1 MTNINKLEISKKT
14 IIIAVIGLIVFA
26 LMPLIVRNTF
36 SRHVM
41 IMILVWSIIGM
52 GWNFIGGYAGQVSM
66 GHSLFY
72 GIGGYASAIGF
83 LYFNITPWIGML
95 IGVLISIIV
104 AFLIGAPLL
113 RLKGHYFAVATMAVG
128 EAGRIIFINTKA
140 IGGATGVD
148 FLKPQVPMW
157 YSMQFSGKLYYF
169 YIFLAFA
176 AVILG
181 LVIYLD
187 KSKFGYYLRT
197 IKGNDLAAESVGINT
212 SKYKLIAYI
221 LSASIVSIGGSL
233 YAQYMLYIDPT
244 MLMTLN
250 TSLMICLVTV
260 MGGVGKVF
268 GPIVGSIILTLTSE
282 YSRVFFGGSGN
293 GMDQLLY
300 GLMVIIVVLYIPD
313 GILSIF
319 SKEKLNRFIE
329 KKSKKEVPSNEYD
342 S

>member
-1 MTNINKLEISKKT
+1 MTNKIEISKKT
-14 IIIAVIGLIVFA
+14 IIIAFVGLIIFA
-26 LMPLIVRNTF
+26 LLPLVITNTF

-41 IMILVWSIIGM
+41 IMVLVWSIIGM

-83 LYFNITPWIGML
+83 LYFNITPWIGMW
-95 IGVLISIIV
+95 IGVILSIVI
-104 AFLIGAPLL
+104 AFIIGAPLL

-128 EAGRIIFINTKA
+128 EAGRIIFINTKS

-157 YSMQFSGKLYYF
+157 FSMQFSGKLYYF

-176 AVILG
+176 VVILG

-197 IKGNDLAAESVGINT
+197 IKGNDLAAESVGIDT
-212 SKYKLIAYI
+212 AKYKLIAYI

-233 YAQYMLYIDPT
+233 YAQYMLYIDPA

-250 TSLMICLVTV
+250 ISLMICLVTV

-300 GLMVIIVVLYIPD
+300 GILVIVVVLYIPD
-313 GILSIF
+313 GVLSIF
-319 SKEKLNRFIE
+319 DKDKLKWFSRRN
-329 KKSKKEVPSNEYD
+329 SKKEEVPSN
-342 S
+342 

>member
-1 MTNINKLEISKKT
+1 
-14 IIIAVIGLIVFA
+14 
-26 LMPLIVRNTF
+26 
-36 SRHVM
+36 
-41 IMILVWSIIGM
+41 
-52 GWNFIGGYAGQVSM
+52 
-66 GHSLFY
+66 
-72 GIGGYASAIGF
+72 
-83 LYFNITPWIGML
+83 
-95 IGVLISIIV
+95 
-104 AFLIGAPLL
+104 
-113 RLKGHYFAVATMAVG
+113 
-128 EAGRIIFINTKA
+128 
-140 IGGATGVD
+140 
-148 FLKPQVPMW
+148 
-157 YSMQFSGKLYYF
+157 
-169 YIFLAFA
+169 
-176 AVILG
+176 